1 MFKKIF
7 KKRDKEAI
15 NQTLINN
22 LYQTTYDRHVLISY
36 IVTPFKVEN
45 NFLHQN
51 YFTAHLITEAFSE
64 LGYNVDVVD
73 FISKTEHIN
82 YEKYQVVF
90 GFGYNFEQ
98 SFYHKMQNNSIR
110 ILFVTGAHEEF
121 QNMMS
126 LKCVEDFYQLSKL
139 WLPSES
145 KVLAASTYYAM
156 HSSDIVVILAESH
169 IYNDFRTRFKNTLC
183 SLNNNI
189 IGAFAGLAP
198 KTAASRTA
206 NFLYLSGAYQLAKG
220 LHILLEVVKLR
231 SDLNFYIVLPSL
243 NPELEE
249 YYYEVLHKRK
259 NVFLFKNIRMD
270 SVEMREIIEKCSYT
284 LSPSYV
290 DGLPG
295 GTIEPMSAGLIPIVS
310 KYCGFAKKD
319 FIFEMDELTIDC
331 LMQNIE
337 AVLALSDEYYLQSS
351 NKVKNYTLENFSVAS
366 VKDSFKKIMT
376 ENLR

>member
-22 LYQTTYDRHVLISY
+22 LYQTNYDRHVLISY

-126 LKCVEDFYQLSKL
+126 LKCVEDFYQLSKH

-169 IYNDFRTRFKNTLC
+169 IYDDFRTRFKNTLY

-189 IGAFAGLAP
+189 IGAFIGFTP
-198 KTAASRTA
+198 KTIANRTA

-231 SDLNFYIVLPSL
+231 SDLNFYIVVPSL

-249 YYYEVLHKRK
+249 YYYEALHERE
-259 NVFLFKNIRMD
+259 NVFLFKNISMD
-270 SVEMREIIEKCSYT
+270 SIEMREIIEKCSYT

-319 FIFEMDELTIDC
+319 FIFEMDELTMEC
-331 LMQNIE
+331 LMLNIE
-337 AVLALSDEYYLQSS
+337 EVLALSDEAYLQKSD
-351 NKVKNYTLENFSVAS
+351 KVKKYILDNFTVSS
-366 VKDSFKKIMT
+366 VKNSFKNLMT